1 MARSRLFSV
10 LRERIQEEV
19 DSRSLSLASGGAPDY
34 SQYKDSV
41 GYIRGL
47 QDALKL
53 CEDIEKESD

>member
-1 MARSRLFSV
+1 MAHSRFHSL
-10 LRERIQEEV
+10 LRERIKEEV

-47 QDALKL
+47 LDALKL
-53 CEDIEKESD
+53 CEEIEKETD